1 MQIEYQITF
10 RADGVTVAQN
20 IQPDGDAGQQVGRS
34 LESVESAISL
44 PGQPDLLTDPGG
56 GGTDKPMPGGG
67 GIDKP
72 MPGGG
77 GTDKPMPGGGAGLPS
92 VVFSCP
98 IVITCFGGVNDGR
111 RTR

>member
-1 MQIEYQITF
+1 MQIEYRITF

-44 PGQPDLLTDPGG
+44 PGQPNLLTD
-56 GGTDKPMPGGG
+56 
-67 GIDKP
+67 
-72 MPGGG
+72 PGGG

-92 VVFSCP
+92 VVFCP